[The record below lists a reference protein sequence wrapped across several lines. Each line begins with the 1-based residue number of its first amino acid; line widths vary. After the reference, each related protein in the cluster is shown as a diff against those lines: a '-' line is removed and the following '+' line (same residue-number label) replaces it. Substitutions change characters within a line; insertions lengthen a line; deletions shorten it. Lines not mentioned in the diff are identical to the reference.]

1 MRRHLISEYGD
12 LGAVKSKQKTTQYSY
27 TVTHDILRSVDPVP
41 EARRGREGELG
52 TLELMFQD
60 PSPPPPEFI
69 NNRRIYKHMRVYK
82 HTSRPHHHLSISNHI
97 K

>member
-12 LGAVKSKQKTTQYSY
+12 LGAVKSKRKTTQYSY

-41 EARRGREGELG
+41 EARRGRGGGGGLG

-60 PSPPPPEFI
+60 PSPP
-69 NNRRIYKHMRVYK
+69 HQ
-82 HTSRPHHHLSISNHI
+82 SL
-97 K
+97 